1 VLGLRRTDRDKDDEV
16 SGSRV
21 LPFPA
26 ALERTS
32 RTFICTVLFLDIAE
46 YSKKPVSE
54 QLKSK
59 EQFNA
64 RISEAIQDITVT
76 DRIILDTG
84 DGAAVN
90 FLGDPQDALLVAMKL
105 ARSFTH
111 AADDGVRLD
120 VRMGINLGP
129 VQLVRDIN
137 GQPNIVGDGINVAQ
151 RVMSFAR
158 PGQVLV
164 SRSYYEVV
172 TRLSNDYAQLFAYQG
187 SRTDKH
193 VREHEI
199 YEITA
204 AAGDLLQSPAHRPQ
218 APPEDDSPGA
228 DAADDSTP
236 RAGEHRSSWV
246 RNRML
251 ALATAALSCAA
262 LTAAIVLVRHAP
274 EPRAAAPAE
283 QPAPVAA
290 PKPLEAP
297 PAPAVAETPVAN
309 ERDAAQSSSP
319 ASEPE
324 APVESSKPPVEPKPT
339 PARRHARRP
348 APTAAKSAVHK
359 ERPQTRPEPEATADA
374 APRLAP
380 PVSAPAPVGTPPTP
394 AAGPTALITLAVSPW
409 GMVVVDGEE
418 VGVSP
423 PRTEL
428 ELAPGKHRIEIRN
441 GSFKPYIEILQL
453 KPNQT
458 LRIKHKFSD
467 N

>member
-1 VLGLRRTDRDKDDEV
+1 MLGLRRTDRDKDDEV

-111 AADDGVRLD
+111 AADHSVRLD

-204 AAGDLLQSPAHRPQ
+204 AAGQVLQSATHRAQ
-218 APPEDDSPGA
+218 AQPEDGSPRA
-228 DAADDSTP
+228 NADDDATS
-236 RAGEHRSSWV
+236 RASGERSSWL
-246 RNRML
+246 RNRTL
-251 ALATAALSCAA
+251 ALAIAALSCAA
-262 LTAAIVLVRHAP
+262 LVAAIALVRHVP

-290 PKPLEAP
+290 PKPQEAP
-297 PAPAVAETPVAN
+297 PPPAVAETPTTN
-309 ERDAAQSSSP
+309 ERDPAQPSSP

-324 APVESSKPPVEPKPT
+324 TPVASSKPPVETKT
-339 PARRHARRP
+339 APARRHARRP
-348 APTAAKSAVHK
+348 ASTAAKSAAQQ
-359 ERPQTRPEPEATADA
+359 ERAQIHPEPEGTADA
-374 APRLAP
+374 APRSAP
-380 PVSAPAPVGTPPTP
+380 PASAATSPTP
-394 AAGPTALITLAVSPW
+394 ATGPTALITLAVSPW

-467 N
+467 K